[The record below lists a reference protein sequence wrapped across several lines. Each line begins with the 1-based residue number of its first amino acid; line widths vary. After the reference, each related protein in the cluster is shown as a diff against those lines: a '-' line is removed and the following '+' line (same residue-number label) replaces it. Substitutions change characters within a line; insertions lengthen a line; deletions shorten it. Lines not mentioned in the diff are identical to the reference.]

1 MIRLVLRSLSR
12 NRWRTVLTVG
22 GVAIGVAMIVWVT
35 AFTDAYLDSMAHTAT
50 AGQLGSLQIHD
61 ADYAKK
67 RSLWDTLD
75 DDPQQRAAIARLPGV
90 DGVAPRLTGM
100 ALIGRGQRSRVA
112 VVLGVDALEEPK
124 VTVVKKGL
132 KAGRWLSDRPPD
144 PPALREVVL
153 GKGLAEHLEVGPGDE
168 LVANLVTAD
177 GSPGDDRVT
186 VVGVL
191 QTGSVEIDRT
201 FVYMHLADAQYL
213 SVLDGK
219 LHEIAIGL
227 AAGADLDAAK
237 AAILPH
243 VPEGA
248 LLQTWKELVPDLVQ
262 MIEVSQASIWMFYL
276 IIFAL
281 IALGILNT
289 QRMSALERRREFG
302 VLVAIGTT
310 PNRLGLQLVLESIF
324 LSTVGALLGIALGAA
339 IVAYHA
345 ANGLDMSAFASS
357 ANDVEGFS
365 WAGISFDNLIYFRLD
380 YAKLLPPIIW
390 TAAVALLCGLWP
402 AVKAARANPV
412 TAISGRG

>member
-1 MIRLVLRSLSR
+1 MIRMVLRSLSR

-35 AFTDAYLDSMAHTAT
+35 AFTDAYLDSMARTAT
-50 AGQLGSLQIHD
+50 AGQLGSLQIHN

-75 DDPQQRAAIARLPGV
+75 DDPGQRAAIAKVPGV
-90 DGVAPRLTGM
+90 VGVAPRLTGM
-100 ALIGRGQRSRVA
+100 GLIGHGQRTKVA
-112 VVLGVDALEEPK
+112 IVLGVDAVAEPQ
-124 VTVVKKGL
+124 VTVVKKGI
-132 KAGRWLSDRPPD
+132 KAGRWLSVEPPPRPAP
-144 PPALREVVL
+144 REVVL
-153 GKGLAEHLEVGPGDE
+153 GKGLADHLKAKPGDA
-168 LVANLVTAD
+168 LVINLITAD
-177 GSPGDDRVT
+177 GSPGDDNVE
-186 VVGVL
+186 VVGVI
-191 QTGSVEIDRT
+191 QTGNVEVDRA

-219 LHEIAIGL
+219 LHELAIGL
-227 AAGADLDAAK
+227 APGADLDKAK
-237 AAILPH
+237 AAIQAY
-243 VPEGA
+243 VPKGA
-248 LLQTWKELVPDLVQ
+248 VLQTWKELVPDLVQ
-262 MIEVSQASIWMFYL
+262 IIEVSNASIWMFYL

-324 LSTVGALLGIALGAA
+324 LSCVGALVGIALGAA
-339 IVAYHA
+339 IVSYHA
-345 ANGLDMSAFASS
+345 ANGLDMGAFASG
-357 ANDVEGFS
+357 DGKGIS

-380 YAKLLPPIIW
+380 YAKLLPPIVW
-390 TAAVALLCGLWP
+390 TAVVSLLCGLWP
-402 AVKAARANPV
+402 AIKAARANPV